1 MTSVPGRGRG
11 GDAGQALNR
20 LKPKGRL
27 SKAAPQSVVSAMSSP
42 SRDEQAA
49 SRPTNPEAEL
59 VEAPAPVASRSPEP
73 QQAPQ
78 TAAEPLPAAQQEA
91 PADPAPAP
99 QPAQAKEK
107 AKPRRK
113 MSLTPADE
121 DEHDR
126 IRQTFM
132 ATRHIHRLASLNDF
146 LRACVLKEIARLEDD
161 HNDGQAYEYEGV
173 EIPKGRPLK
182 F

>member
-42 SRDEQAA
+42 AREDPAA
-49 SRPTNPEAEL
+49 APNASPETEL
-59 VEAPAPVASRSPEP
+59 VETPAPFAARAPEP
-73 QQAPQ
+73 QQPSQ
-78 TAAEPLPAAQQEA
+78 PVAEPLPAVQQET
-91 PADPAPAP
+91 PANPAPAP
-99 QPAQAKEK
+99 QPEPAKEK
-107 AKPRRK
+107 AKSRRK

-161 HNDGQAYEYEGV
+161 HNDGQAFEYEGV

-182 F
+182 L